1 MNNKLLLSRFQ
12 AIKDNI
18 SKLIPHPVLG
28 KIEDRYDMLCYKKA
42 IKQHN
47 KDGRKTFSL
56 EQVEKELGIT

>member
-1 MNNKLLLSRFQ
+1 MNNKLLLSIFQ

-18 SKLIPHPVLG
+18 SKLLAQPIKG

-56 EQVEKELGIT
+56 DQVEKELGIT

>member
-1 MNNKLLLSRFQ
+1 MNNKLLLSIFQ

-18 SKLIPHPVLG
+18 SKLLSQPIKG

-56 EQVEKELGIT
+56 DQVEKELGIN